1 METQVRYLLESQVDV
16 LIYQVCTI
24 HSTRNYLPQPFVNT
38 FKGNLDLACN
48 TAGNL
53 RWANSM
59 SWKGEAAFAAKS
71 LQPWKAQH
79 NGTTVDAG
87 SFKEVQIKTVP
98 GSEKK
103 TRFAFVTVDNAGH
116 LVPQDQPEI
125 ALQLVTKWL
134 KKESYA

>member
-1 METQVRYLLESQVDV
+1 MDNPLHQNR
-16 LIYQVCTI
+16 
-24 HSTRNYLPQPFVNT
+24 LPQPLTNT

-71 LQPWKAQH
+71 LQPWKAEHDGQIV
-79 NGTTVDAG
+79 NAG

-134 KKESYA
+134 KRESYA